1 MWYACRE
8 SKIDK
13 FDSLLCLVQEY
24 VFKLNISVSYIA
36 LVAVVNG
43 LDDLAPKELGLHLGH
58 LAVRFHF
65 EVAVQTATVDVL
77 HDEEDLFVAL
87 KDFEELG
94 DVLMVQLLHD
104 LHLSLDRLASVGL
117 HELCLLVDLDGNLL
131 IEQAVQAKADYCVS
145 TLADALADEIVIQI
159 FNRAILCA
167 EFIISRLTVF

>member
-8 SKIDK
+8 SKIDE
-13 FDSLLCLVQEY
+13 FDPLLCLVQED
-24 VFKLNISVSYIA
+24 VFKLDISVSYIA

-87 KDFEELG
+87 ENFKELG
-94 DVLMVQLLHD
+94 DVLMV
-104 LHLSLDRLASVGL
+104 
-117 HELCLLVDLDGNLL
+117 
-131 IEQAVQAKADYCVS
+131 
-145 TLADALADEIVIQI
+145 
-159 FNRAILCA
+159 
-167 EFIISRLTVF
+167 

>member
-1 MWYACRE
+1 M
-8 SKIDK
+8 
-13 FDSLLCLVQEY
+13 
-24 VFKLNISVSYIA
+24 
-36 LVAVVNG
+36 
-43 LDDLAPKELGLHLGH
+43 
-58 LAVRFHF
+58 
-65 EVAVQTATVDVL
+65 
-77 HDEEDLFVAL
+77 AL

-131 IEQAVQAKADYCVS
+131 IKQAVQAKADYCVC

-167 EFIISRLTVF
+167 EFIFSRLTVF